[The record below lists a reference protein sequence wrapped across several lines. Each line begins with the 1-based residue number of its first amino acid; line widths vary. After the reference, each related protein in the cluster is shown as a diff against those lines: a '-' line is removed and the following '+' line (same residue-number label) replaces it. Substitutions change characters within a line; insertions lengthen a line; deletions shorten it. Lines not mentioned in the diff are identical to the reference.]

1 MLLGDTEMQTIIVA
15 ITNFT
20 RYKEGGGV
28 LNDSEFTMYE
38 SCLGVLE
45 AHNKLKTTAISWK
58 NWGLNNDIKNQ
69 QNKTK
74 QPVEA
79 SEGSDDESSD
89 GSPVLDE

>member
-28 LNDSEFTMYE
+28 LNDSEFNMYE

-45 AHNKLKTTAISWK
+45 AHNKLKTTAI
-58 NWGLNNDIKNQ
+58 
-69 QNKTK
+69 
-74 QPVEA
+74 
-79 SEGSDDESSD
+79 
-89 GSPVLDE
+89 

>member
-28 LNDSEFTMYE
+28 LNDSEFNMYE

-45 AHNKLKTTAISWK
+45 AHNKFKTTAISWK
-58 NWGLNNDIKNQ
+58 NWELNNDIKNQ
-69 QNKTK
+69 QNKT
-74 QPVEA
+74 QQSIEA
-79 SEGSDDESSD
+79 SEGPDDEPSD
-89 GSPVLDE
+89 GCPVLDE